1 MRTNLY
7 TKNGGTRDQ
16 EESEVEEKAIELRIK
31 LKYIR

>member
-1 MRTNLY
+1 MRTSA